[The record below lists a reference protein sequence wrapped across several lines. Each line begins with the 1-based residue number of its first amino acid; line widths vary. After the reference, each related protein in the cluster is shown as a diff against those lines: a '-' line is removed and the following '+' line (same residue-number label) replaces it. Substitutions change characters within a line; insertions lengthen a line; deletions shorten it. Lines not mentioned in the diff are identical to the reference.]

1 MSSPAARPRI
11 TPGTAAAAL
20 AAIAVAGVAIVGFS
34 LTRADDGSST
44 VVAGHGHGAGQSG
57 AEATATPEQQERAA
71 ALIDGTK
78 AAIARYADV
87 SVAEAAGY
95 HWIGDGA
102 EAGRYRHYVQ
112 PLFLLDP
119 DVLDPHEAESLVY
132 RTEGDGSLTLVSAMY
147 ILPPGSTLADAPDVA
162 GELAP
167 WHDHTDLCWAR
178 DGTLSSTTD
187 TGTCPDGSTARAT
200 PPMLH
205 VWIVDNP
212 NGPFAGID
220 AHGGTVD

>member
-1 MSSPAARPRI
+1 MTFPAARPRI
-11 TPGTAAAAL
+11 RPVTAATAL
-20 AAIAVAGVAIVGFS
+20 AAIAVAGAAIVGFS
-34 LTRADDGSST
+34 LTRADEGSSAI
-44 VVAGHGHGAGQSG
+44 VAGHGHGTGQSPI
-57 AEATATPEQQERAA
+57 EAPVTPEQRERAA
-71 ALIDGTK
+71 ALIEGTK
-78 AAIARYADV
+78 TALAPYADV

-102 EAGRYRHYVQ
+102 EAGRYRHYLQ

-119 DVLDPHEAESLVY
+119 SILDPHEAESLVY
-132 RTEGDGSLTLVSAMY
+132 RTEADGSLTLVSAMY

-162 GELAP
+162 GGFAP
-167 WHDHTDLCWAR
+167 WHDHTDLCWAP

-187 TGTCPDGSTARAT
+187 TGTCPDGSAPRAT

-212 NGPFAGID
+212 QGPFAGID
-220 AHGGTVD
+220 AHGGTAG